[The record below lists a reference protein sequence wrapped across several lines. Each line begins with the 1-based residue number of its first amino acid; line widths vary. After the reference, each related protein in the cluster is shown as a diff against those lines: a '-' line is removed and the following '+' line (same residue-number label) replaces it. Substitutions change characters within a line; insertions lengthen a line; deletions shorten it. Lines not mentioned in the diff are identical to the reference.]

1 MTQTLQTRDEKIS
14 ALMDGELEVD
24 GRPGCLE
31 ALMADADARLV
42 WRSYHLMGDVLRSDE
57 LAAGADDFQFLA
69 KLEARLSDQAVVNQE
84 TDAGK
89 RGQAVPQGQRLN
101 SANASLFRWRMAAGG
116 AFALLIALFAGTFFA
131 PSPSVVGVQMA
142 ATPEKLTL
150 PANADFAT
158 TAVIQ
163 DGMIRDPRLD
173 QLLSAHQQLGGHS
186 ALQMPSGFLRNATYD
201 GKGR

>member
-116 AFALLIALFAGTFFA
+116 AFALLIALFAGAFFA

>member
-57 LAAGADDFQFLA
+57 LAAGAADFQFLV
-69 KLEARLSDQAVVNQE
+69 KLEARLSDQAVADPE
-84 TDAGK
+84 ADAGK